1 MDSLLQAWLSGFAQV
16 FEPTAFGLMCLA
28 IVIGFLTGIIPFVS
42 VPMVMALMLP
52 FTFSMKPVEAFSF
65 LLGMLSVNIVFSDIT
80 SIIFGV
86 PGEPSTASV
95 LLDGHPMAKQGQTG
109 RALGAVLTSS
119 LVGAIIGAVLLAA
132 AIPIVLPITLAFGSP
147 EFFALAILGILSIAA
162 LSRGNITKGV
172 VAGVIG
178 LLLST
183 VGLDPQ
189 SGTQRYTF
197 GLLDLWDGVG
207 LVPVTVGLFGVAEL
221 TELWIKQRGIAEI
234 KVGKIGG
241 VMEGVRDCFRH
252 FGLTVRCSLLGTVIG
267 IFPGLGGTVGQ
278 WLAYA
283 HALQSARDRSRFGK
297 GDVRG
302 VIGPGATMNA
312 KEGGNLLTTVAFGIP
327 ASVTMAILLG
337 AFIIQGVVPG
347 PAMLTTHLDLTMSFV
362 WVNIVSHI
370 ISVALCFLFLNQ
382 MVKITEI
389 RSALLLPPILMLAL
403 LGGFADRNSAF
414 DMVTSVVAGFIGMA
428 MVRLD
433 WPRPPLILGLVLG
446 RIVET
451 NLFISYSRYGFT
463 FLERPLLLAILVI
476 GATVLLA
483 PMVRR
488 QLARRFAVNEDASLQ
503 MADDD
508 PEPFTTSEL
517 SSKAGV
523 PSAPDF
529 LFGLCVLVLIGW
541 MVWEARDWPLGA
553 RFVPLAIGIPGF
565 VLALLQMVL
574 ATRRWLASRRVL
586 QVITRTNASLE
597 RRRTLEMALW
607 ILGFTIGVLA
617 LGFRLSAFLL
627 PLAFFRLAGRERW
640 RLAVPIA
647 LGTYLTFAIVFA
659 RGLDIPFPN
668 GMVADWFG
676 IQSPD
681 IYLLGVVYHIP

>member
-1 MDSLLQAWLSGFAQV
+1 MDFLVQAWVSGFVQV
-16 FEPTAFGLMCLA
+16 FQPTAFGLMCLA
-28 IVIGFLTGIIPFVS
+28 IAIGFLTGIIPFVS

-65 LLGMLSVNIVFSDIT
+65 LLGMLSVNIIFSDIT

-86 PGEPSTASV
+86 PGEPATASV
-95 LLDGHPMAKQGQTG
+95 LLDGHPMAKQGQAG

-147 EFFALAILGILSIAA
+147 EFFALAILGIFSIAV

-172 VAGVIG
+172 VAGIIG

-197 GLLDLWDGVG
+197 GLLNLWDGVG

-221 TELWIKQRGIAEI
+221 TELWVKQRGIAEM
-234 KVGKIGG
+234 KFGKIGG

-252 FGLTVRCSLLGTVIG
+252 FGLTLRCSLLGTVIG
-267 IFPGLGGTVGQ
+267 IFPGLGGTVAQ

-283 HALQSARDRSRFGK
+283 HAVQSSRDKSRFGT

-302 VIGPGATMNA
+302 VIGLGATMNA

-347 PAMLTTHLDLTMSFV
+347 PGMLTTHLDLTMAFV
-362 WVNIVSHI
+362 WINIVSHI
-370 ISVALCFLFLNQ
+370 ISVALCFVFLNQ

-403 LGGFADRNSAF
+403 LGGFADRNSGF
-414 DMVTSVVAGFIGMA
+414 DMVTSVAAGFIGMA

-451 NLFISYSRYGFT
+451 NLFISYSRYGVA
-463 FLERPLLLAILVI
+463 FLTQPLVVVILVV
-476 GATVLLA
+476 GATVMFA
-483 PMVRR
+483 PAVRR
-488 QLARRFAVNEDASLQ
+488 RLARRFAMNEDARMQ
-503 MADDD
+503 MVVDD

-517 SSKAGV
+517 SSTARV
-523 PSAPDF
+523 ASVPDF
-529 LFGLCVLVLIGW
+529 VFGLCVLVLIGW
-541 MVWEARDWPLGA
+541 MVWEARVWSLAP
-553 RFVPLAIGIPGF
+553 RFLPLAIGVPGF
-565 VLALLQMVL
+565 ALALLQIVF
-574 ATRRWLASRRVL
+574 ATRRWFASRQVL
-586 QVITRTNASLE
+586 QPLTGPSVE
-597 RRRTLEMALW
+597 RRRTLEMGLW
-607 ILGFTIGVLA
+607 VLVFTLGVLL
-617 LGFRLSAFLL
+617 LGFRVSAFLL

-640 RLAVPIA
+640 RVALPIA

-659 RGLDIPFPN
+659 RGLNIPFPN
-668 GMVADWFG
+668 GMLADWLG
-676 IQSPD
+676 VQSPD
-681 IYLLGVVYHIP
+681 VYLLGMLYHFA